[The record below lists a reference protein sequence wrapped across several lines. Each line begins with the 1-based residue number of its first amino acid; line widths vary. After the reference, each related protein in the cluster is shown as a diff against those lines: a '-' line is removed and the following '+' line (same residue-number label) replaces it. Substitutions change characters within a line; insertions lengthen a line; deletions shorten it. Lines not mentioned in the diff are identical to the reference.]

1 MEKYPG
7 RCFNCGHFSIIP
19 QINALKKLARFF
31 LAVLLDNRRQ
41 QFRLE
46 KQLENILLWCLPLYQ
61 PGSETSHFPLTTRSP
76 RGFRS
81 RYQTRKVFHPCY
93 VISAICVCLQQE
105 PTICWTP
112 TKTIL
117 SSWNWSHVKVVW
129 DDYETALCFRS
140 VAVSLMFVLEEQRDV
155 SHLNLNSAKPLKTR
169 SQIFHWHEVHLKT
182 CVCGQSRS
190 VGSGSENRCI
200 VSDDAQVRVWLTGWD
215 SGQRLLSPHDSS
227 SVLNLWEQPRR
238 RGPKDTSD
246 HPASFPRFPRFPC
259 FPLFRFF
266 LQFFSGRTP
275 NTKAM
280 KMNLIIVKR
289 VFVSFGYLFLATLE
303 IWSGVKSSPLLP
315 PVKIRP
321 CCHGDCACNQVVS

>member
-1 MEKYPG
+1 MAEDLKH
-7 RCFNCGHFSIIP
+7 HFSIIP

-31 LAVLLDNRRQ
+31 LAVLLDIRRQ

-93 VISAICVCLQQE
+93 VIPAICVCLQQE

-117 SSWNWSHVKVVW
+117 NSWDWSHVKVVW
-129 DDYETALCFRS
+129 NDYKTASGFRY
-140 VAVSLMFVLEEQRDV
+140 VAVPLMFVLAEQRDV

-169 SQIFHWHEVHLKT
+169 SQIFRWHEIHLKKS
-182 CVCGQSRS
+182 VLVQSRS
-190 VGSGSENRCI
+190 VGSGSENCCI

-215 SGQRLLSPHDSS
+215 SGQRFLSPRDSS
-227 SVLNLWEQPRR
+227 SVLNLWERLCRQ
-238 RGPKDTSD
+238 GHEDTSN
-246 HPASFPRFPRFPC
+246 HPASFPRFPRIPC
-259 FPLFRFF
+259 FPL
-266 LQFFSGRTP
+266 LFFSNFFGQ
-275 NTKAM
+275 NTKHQG
-280 KMNLIIVKR
+280 R
-289 VFVSFGYLFLATLE
+289 E
-303 IWSGVKSSPLLP
+303 
-315 PVKIRP
+315 
-321 CCHGDCACNQVVS
+321 D